1 MGYLAEMEFSLQH
14 LTTIVTGTTG
24 LQRRVALL
32 ERSIDMNGTIRAGN
46 RSRIPVR
53 MRNIESTACDD
64 IFFYI
69 PVPNYTSARIKN
81 ERKNYFM

>member
-1 MGYLAEMEFSLQH
+1 MGYLAEMETSLQY
-14 LTTIVTGTTG
+14 LTIIVTGTTG
-24 LQRRVALL
+24 LQKRVALL

-46 RSRIPVR
+46 KSHIPVR

-69 PVPNYTSARIKN
+69 PVPNYSARIKN